1 MVPQQEI
8 SMSLNLALRRR
19 AVLLGAASLGLTQMG
34 PAWAQPQRTGS
45 KTPTLV
51 QIADTSAGQID
62 VTRDFVTGTRAAW
75 QDINAKGGLR
85 GRPLALQTLEVDG
98 SMASLRNAIETI
110 RAQPAVVGLL
120 GTVGDRAARQIADL
134 LRRELPDIAHIAPWL
149 QDSRQT
155 GMDNTFSIF
164 ASRQEQIAH
173 AIKSLSVVGIAELGV
188 VYASPAEYATYRD
201 EVDQVAMALKLR
213 LRTYGPV
220 ADLEQLGRTL
230 TPESPRILIF
240 MGGTP
245 ELLQFS
251 QGIGKQAAQ
260 RYIVAMADVNLQT
273 LSQMGMSRHAA
284 VIATQVVP
292 LVNAALPV
300 VRAYRETLGRLYDEP
315 PTPQSLAGYLA
326 GRYSYDVLAS
336 LEGSLSRQ
344 SVLQAFQKRGST
356 DLGGFR
362 VEAQLRQKGNG
373 YVTQSMISVD
383 GRIVG

>member
-1 MVPQQEI
+1 
-8 SMSLNLALRRR
+8 MSLNLALRRR
-19 AVLLGAASLGLTQMG
+19 AVLLGAASLGLSHLS
-34 PAWAQPQRTGS
+34 PAWAQPQRTGG

-62 VTRDFVTGTRAAW
+62 VTKDFVTGTRAAW

-85 GRPLALQTLEVDG
+85 GRPVALQTLEVDG
-98 SMASLRNAIETI
+98 STASLRTAIETI
-110 RAQPAVVGLL
+110 RAQPGVVGLL
-120 GTVGDRAARQIADL
+120 GTVGDHAARQIADL

-149 QDSRQT
+149 QDSRQP

-173 AIKSLSVVGIAELGV
+173 AIKSLSVVGIADLGV
-188 VYASPAEYATYRD
+188 VYATPAEYASYRD
-201 EVDQVAMALKLR
+201 EVDQAALALKLR
-213 LRTYGPV
+213 LRSYGPV

-260 RYIVAMADVNLQT
+260 RYIVAMADVNLQV
-273 LSQMGMSRHAA
+273 LSQLGLSRNSA

-292 LVNAALPV
+292 LVNSALPS
-300 VRAYRETLGRLYDEP
+300 VRAYRDTLGRLYDEP

-326 GRYSYDVLAS
+326 GRYSYEVLS
-336 LEGSLSRQ
+336 GIDGGLSRQ
-344 SVLQAFQKRGST
+344 SVLQAFQKRGAV
-356 DLGGFR
+356 DIGGFR
-362 VEAQLRQKGNG
+362 ADPQLRQRGAA
-373 YVTQSMISVD
+373 YVTQSMISAD
-383 GRIVG
+383 GRVVG

>member
-1 MVPQQEI
+1 
-8 SMSLNLALRRR
+8 MSLNLPLHRRT
-19 AVLLGAASLGLTQMG
+19 VLLGAAGVALAHST
-34 PAWAQPQRTGS
+34 PTWAQTQRTGG
-45 KTPTLV
+45 KMPTLV
-51 QIADTSAGQID
+51 QIADMSAGQID
-62 VTRDFVTGTRAAW
+62 VTKDFTLGTRAAW

-85 GRPLALQTLEVDG
+85 GRPLTLQTLEVDG
-98 SMASLRNAIETI
+98 TTASLRTAIEAI

-120 GTVGDRAARQIADL
+120 GTVGDRAASQVADL

-155 GMDNTFSIF
+155 AIDNTFSIF

-173 AIKSLSVVGIAELGV
+173 AIKSLSVMGINELGA
-188 VYASPAEYATYRD
+188 VYATPAEYAAYRE
-201 EVDQVAMALKLR
+201 EVDQVALALKLR

-230 TPESPRILIF
+230 TPDSPRIVIF
-240 MGGTP
+240 LGGTP

-251 QGIGKQAAQ
+251 QGIGKQVAQ

-273 LSQMGMSRHAA
+273 LSQLGLSRNAA

-315 PTPQSLAGYLA
+315 PTPQSLAGFMA
-326 GRYSYDVLAS
+326 GRYSYEVL
-336 LEGSLSRQ
+336 LGIDGGLSRQ
-344 SVLQAFQKRGST
+344 TVLQAFQRRGAW

-362 VEAQLRQKGNG
+362 VDTQSRQRGNA
-373 YVTQSMISVD
+373 YVTQSMISAD
-383 GRIVG
+383 GRVVG